1 MSIKTTLLSIFRKDD
16 TPVWKQFA
24 AENNG
29 NYVVGKGHHFD
40 SVEISYLNY
49 LIIFDQY
56 IYYQVVGGRSFETQY
71 TRIRMEFKSRDDL
84 QFRLTHQYLVDIIG
98 KIFGLQDIRIG
109 DKLFD
114 RSFLIKGNDEFK
126 VQALFSNKAI
136 KNLIL
141 SQRDVHLQLL
151 KGEGVYDEPIQEGN
165 SMLYYLST
173 TMIKNREDLNTL
185 LKLYKEVIDQL
196 SKLGSAQPLKPP
208 SSL

>member
-1 MSIKTTLLSIFRKDD
+1 MLYSIFAKDH
-16 TPVWKQFA
+16 TSVWKQFA

-29 NYVVGKGHHFD
+29 NYIIGKGSHFD
-40 SVEISYLNY
+40 RVEISYLNY

-56 IYYQVVGGRSFETQY
+56 IFYQVVGGRSFDTQF

-98 KIFGLQDIRIG
+98 KIFGLQDIQIG

-126 VQALFSNKAI
+126 VQTLLSNEVI
-136 KNLIL
+136 KEIIL
-141 SQRDVHLQLL
+141 AQKDIHLQIL
-151 KGEGVYDEPIQEGN
+151 KEEGVYDEPIQEGN
-165 SMLYYLST
+165 SMLYFLSK
-173 TMIKNREDLNTL
+173 TMVKNIEDLNVL

-196 SKLGSAQPLKPP
+196 SKLGSAQALKH
-208 SSL
+208 S